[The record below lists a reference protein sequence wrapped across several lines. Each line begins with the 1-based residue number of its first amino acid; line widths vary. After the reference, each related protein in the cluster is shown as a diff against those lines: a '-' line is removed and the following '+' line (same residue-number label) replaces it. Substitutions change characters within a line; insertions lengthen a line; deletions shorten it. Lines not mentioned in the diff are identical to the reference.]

1 MVQKPVENAVD
12 DGIEYADDDED
23 SIMYL
28 ARLRIPS
35 LVIGLVLGFALS
47 FLTSRFEQVLAKD
60 IRIAFFIP
68 FIVYMADAVGTQTQG
83 IYVRDLRTGKA
94 SFKKYLLKESALG
107 FVLGLGSSILSG
119 VVTYLWFRS
128 YDIVLAV
135 SLSMFAAVLVAPL
148 VALLVTEILQ
158 LEHSDPAVGSGPIA
172 TVIQDTLSI
181 LIFGLIASAII
192 LHA

>member
-1 MVQKPVENAVD
+1 MLKKQRENAVD

-119 VVTYLWFRS
+119 VVTYIWFRS